1 MKPQPW
7 QVRFASR
14 RVEREFRRLPQDV
27 TRRVWAAIAALAYDR
42 HPPGSVPVQGHPG
55 DFRIRVGDYRFIY
68 HEDEENEIVYIDRI
82 GSKDEHFYR
91 YR

>member
-1 MKPQPW
+1 MAPQSW

-14 RVEREFRRLPQDV
+14 RVEREFRRLPRDV
-27 TRRVWAAIAALAYDR
+27 ARRVLSAIEALAFAR

-55 DFRIRVGDYRFIY
+55 EFRIRAGDYRFIY
-68 HEDEENEIVYIDRI
+68 HADEENEIVYIDRI